1 IGVFGD
7 PQTAVVGDFN
17 NDGKSDIAFARS
29 WMYNI
34 GMLIGTGSGSFLEP
48 IVFPADYKGNP
59 VLIASQDFNND
70 GHMDYLEK
78 ARQLGDKLIVAL
90 NTDKSI
96 SQIKGPQRPVI
107 NEYARARHMA
117 AIQFV
122 DIVTLFDE
130 LTPIILIEAIQPNI
144 LVKGGDYTNETIV
157 GADFVIQHG
166 GTVQTIPLMKGYS
179 TTALIKSI
187 QNDVDDNI

>member
-1 IGVFGD
+1 
-7 PQTAVVGDFN
+7 
-17 NDGKSDIAFARS
+17 
-29 WMYNI
+29 
-34 GMLIGTGSGSFLEP
+34 
-48 IVFPADYKGNP
+48 
-59 VLIASQDFNND
+59 
-70 GHMDYLEK
+70 MDYLEK

-187 QNDVDDNI
+187 QNDICCYYKFLIKLKKMDNLNIEKIRNGLIASGSILVDYIVLIYDWPMENYTAFIQDKVQMTNGGAP

>member
-1 IGVFGD
+1 NYD
-7 PQTAVVGDFN
+7 QTIKLVKEWRKKGE
-17 NDGKSDIAFARS
+17 R
-29 WMYNI
+29 
-34 GMLIGTGSGSFLEP
+34 
-48 IVFPADYKGNP
+48 IVFTNGCFDI
-59 VLIASQDFNND
+59 VHL
-70 GHMDYLEK
+70 GHIDYLEK
-78 ARQLGDKLIVAL
+78 AR
-90 NTDKSI
+90 
-96 SQIKGPQRPVI
+96 PQRPII

-117 AIQFV
+117 ALQFV
-122 DIVTLFDE
+122 DIVILFDE

-144 LVKGGDYTNETIV
+144 LVKGGDYTNETII